1 MWGMSEIAQ
10 LAARI
15 FRKASG
21 RDRFLVA
28 VAGAPGSGKSTLAAQ
43 LVELLAA
50 APAALVPMDGF
61 HYDNQVIEARGLLK
75 RKGAPETFD
84 FDGLKAML
92 MRLRAGSADVA
103 VPVFDRA
110 ADLARASAAI
120 VAANDRI
127 VIVEGNY
134 LLLDEAP
141 WNTLGELF
149 DCTIFLDVPRGVLAH
164 RLVQRWLDHGL
175 PEAEARERAF
185 SNDMVNVERVVASR
199 REPDVEV
206 EYKE

>member
-1 MWGMSEIAQ
+1 MSEIAQ
-10 LAARI
+10 LAAKI

-43 LVELLAA
+43 LVELLAE

-61 HYDNQVIEARGLLK
+61 HFDNQVIERRGLLK

-92 MRLRAGSADVA
+92 MRLRTGGADVA

-134 LLLDEAP
+134 LLLDEVP
-141 WNTLGELF
+141 WNTLAELF

-199 REPDVEV
+199 RQPDVEV

>member
-1 MWGMSEIAQ
+1 MSGMSEIAQ
-10 LAARI
+10 LAAKI

-43 LVELLAA
+43 LVELLAE

-61 HYDNQVIEARGLLK
+61 HFDNQVIERRGLLK

-92 MRLRAGSADVA
+92 MRLRTGGADVA
-103 VPVFDRA
+103 VPVFDRT

-134 LLLDEAP
+134 LLFDEAP
-141 WNTLGELF
+141 WNTLTELF

-199 REPDVEV
+199 RQPDVEV